1 MEATIKEIDA
11 RFFRKGMSLFPTGV
25 TVVLT
30 QTPRGIHGITV
41 NSFISVS
48 LDPLLI
54 LVSIDKNTKM
64 YKYICSSDK
73 YSVNI
78 LSENQKDLCWH
89 FAGKKGSNLEI
100 FFEEKAAAPV
110 LPQAVVRIV
119 ADVVD
124 RHEAGD
130 HVLVIGSVVY
140 MDYHEEQEPLVFCRG
155 KLGRLVLES

>member
-1 MEATIKEIDA
+1 
-11 RFFRKGMSLFPTGV
+11 MSLFPTGV

-30 QTPRGIHGITV
+30 QTPQGIHGITV

-54 LVSIDKNTKM
+54 LVSIDKHTKM
-64 YKYICSSDK
+64 YKYICNSDK

-78 LSENQKDLCWH
+78 LSAKQEALCWH
-89 FAGKKGSNLEI
+89 FAGKKEGDVEI
-100 FFEEKAAAPV
+100 LFEEKASAPV
-110 LPQAVVRIV
+110 LHQALVRIV
-119 ADVVD
+119 ADIVD

-140 MDYHEEQEPLVFCRG
+140 MDYHEEQEPLVFCKG